1 MRLEILSRCVI
12 AGCFWMTAFAGAQ
25 DQPKKSDKPDQGQ
38 ESKAKKDDADE
49 EDALAE
55 LEKMFVLPE
64 EGSAQDYAN
73 FIERI
78 QKYRPDTDEQARMV
92 NRKAP
97 LALKKAAEKVVKLE
111 KDKASAIYRRAAGI
125 LVVSEAN
132 QLLRELAQKTDGV
145 PDEKLTTLVGKV
157 ADYLALGDA
166 GRDEAQLAMELAG
179 ALEQLNKPDL
189 ARQAYEK
196 LATPIAASKDEA
208 IAREGRRM
216 AGIARRMGLKG
227 KPVELRG
234 KTVDGKDFDIESLKG
249 KVVLVDFWAT
259 WCGPCIAEH
268 PNIVKNYE
276 AYKDKGFEVVG
287 ISLDEENDTLKEY
300 LDNEKVAW
308 ITLHEEGGG
317 WNSELAVDFGIN
329 AIPSML
335 LLDKEGKLVTTSA
348 RGEQL
353 GKQLETLL
361 GPAEKKE
368 DGKDGEKDEKKGE
381 EKSDDGSE

>member
-1 MRLEILSRCVI
+1 MRLEILLRCVVL
-12 AGCFWMTAFAGAQ
+12 AGCCWMTAVVVAQ
-25 DQPKKSDKPDQGQ
+25 EKPEKSGKPVKDKSEQAQ
-38 ESKAKKDDADE
+38 TKEADE

-64 EGSAQDYAN
+64 EGTAQDYAN

-78 QKYRPDTDEQARMV
+78 QKYVPDTDEQARMV

-111 KDKASAIYRRAAGI
+111 KNKASAIYRRAAGI

-132 QLLRELAQKTDGV
+132 QTLQKLAQTADGV
-145 PDEKLTTLVGKV
+145 PDEKLTALVGKV

-196 LATPIAASKDEA
+196 LSAPIAASKDEA

-234 KTVDGKDFDIESLKG
+234 KTVDGKEFDIASLKG

-268 PNIVKNYE
+268 PNIVK
-276 AYKDKGFEVVG
+276 
-287 ISLDEENDTLKEY
+287 
-300 LDNEKVAW
+300 
-308 ITLHEEGGG
+308 
-317 WNSELAVDFGIN
+317 
-329 AIPSML
+329 
-335 LLDKEGKLVTTSA
+335 
-348 RGEQL
+348 
-353 GKQLETLL
+353 
-361 GPAEKKE
+361 
-368 DGKDGEKDEKKGE
+368 
-381 EKSDDGSE
+381 

>member
-1 MRLEILSRCVI
+1 
-12 AGCFWMTAFAGAQ
+12 MTATNTQIAHVTDATFA
-25 DQPKKSDKPDQGQ
+25 S
-38 ESKAKKDDADE
+38 E
-49 EDALAE
+49 
-55 LEKMFVLPE
+55 V
-64 EGSAQDYAN
+64 
-73 FIERI
+73 
-78 QKYRPDTDEQARMV
+78 EQA
-92 NRKAP
+92 
-97 LALKKAAEKVVKLE
+97 
-111 KDKASAIYRRAAGI
+111 S
-125 LVVSEAN
+125 
-132 QLLRELAQKTDGV
+132 
-145 PDEKLTTLVGKV
+145 
-157 ADYLALGDA
+157 
-166 GRDEAQLAMELAG
+166 
-179 ALEQLNKPDL
+179 
-189 ARQAYEK
+189 
-196 LATPIAASKDEA
+196 
-208 IAREGRRM
+208 
-216 AGIARRMGLKG
+216 GL
-227 KPVELRG
+227 
-234 KTVDGKDFDIESLKG
+234 
-249 KVVLVDFWAT
+249 VLVDFWAT

-353 GKQLETLL
+353 GKELETLL
-361 GPAEKKE
+361 GPAEKKD